1 VGITSLP
8 GHSVAGLAG
17 SWPDGSGQLLGGD
30 FQAERDQRG
39 RAGPVQCAARGGG
52 GAAHPVA
59 EPGDDG
65 EPGPGD
71 ERVGDCEGERV
82 AGDVTRKSR

>member
-1 VGITSLP
+1 MGITSFP

-17 SWPDGSGQLLGGD
+17 SWPDGSGQLLGGH
-30 FQAERDQRG
+30 FQAERDQCGRG
-39 RAGPVQCAARGGG
+39 GPVQCAAHA
-52 GAAHPVA
+52 GAAEQRPRPVA

-71 ERVGDCEGERV
+71 ERR
-82 AGDVTRKSR
+82 